1 MRKCPKRMRKDFGRQ
16 KSSAMRIID
25 EHVEYLTPTVEQLK
39 QWFDEFNER
48 FFSGDLEPIQVVL
61 TLLDEGTMAAFHYA
75 KRKYDPVTSRYLEP
89 LDIAQCSIRVAKNLF
104 DSEFEWRNTLLHE
117 MVHYTVYKHAETLV
131 EDPHGEEFKREA
143 RRINRESEFSIA
155 VSFEH
160 DVFAPGKRKQ
170 QELQNAQERQLILGV
185 LRPDEVQRH
194 NRFSGGGFYATFLT
208 EEQHIPMLVEN
219 WRHMTAEID
228 WYRID
233 ACSKRMLLFEITTWA
248 WDEITNAPSREGAIQ
263 KLLAR
268 GGSFETTQLGTT
280 LVDGEAISGWCP
292 TAKRP
297 RFRANYALRE
307 ELCAK
312 AGASHLLRYADK
324 VVQAANTNRYYT
336 GGVAFSK
343 SPCKLDFDSRF
354 GRVRVFSPRA
364 LRINPV
370 STDGLV
376 EALNGRNQKSLAA
389 ELLRLIRFEN
399 DIWI

>member
-1 MRKCPKRMRKDFGRQ
+1 
-16 KSSAMRIID
+16 MRIVD
-25 EHVEYLTPTVEQLK
+25 EHVEYLTPKAEQLR

-48 FFSGDLEPIQVVL
+48 FFGGDLERIPIVL
-61 TLLDEGTMAAFHYA
+61 TLLDEGTTAVFHYT
-75 KRKYDPVTSRYLEP
+75 KRKYDSVSLRYTEP

-117 MVHYTVYKHAETLV
+117 MVHYYVYKYSEMLV

-143 RRINRESEFSIA
+143 RRINREAEFSIA
-155 VSFEH
+155 ATIEH
-160 DVFAPGKRKQ
+160 DVFSPGKRKQ
-170 QELQNAQERQLILGV
+170 QELKDVQDRQLILGV
-185 LRPDEVQRH
+185 LHPDEEQKH
-194 NRFSGGGFYATFLT
+194 NRFTGGGFYATFLT

-219 WRHMTAEID
+219 WRHMTVQID

-233 ACSKRMLLFEITTWA
+233 ACSKRLLLFEITTWA
-248 WDEITNAPSREGAIQ
+248 WDEITNAPTREGAIQ

-280 LVDGEAISGWCP
+280 QIDGPNINGWCP
-292 TAKRP
+292 PAKRP
-297 RFRANYALRE
+297 RFRVNYALRE

-343 SPCKLDFDSRF
+343 SPCKLEFDSRF
-354 GRVRVFSPRA
+354 GRVRVFSPHA

-370 STDGLV
+370 STDRLV
-376 EALNGRNQKSLAA
+376 EMVTASDQNGLST

-399 DIWI
+399 DIWQEP